1 MYRVLKGEMVKN
13 GITVRELAS
22 KIGITERGLRNK
34 INGKTSFSWEEVL
47 KIKSEAFPD
56 ALLEEL
62 FLKDE
67 SNKNKHLFDK
77 SNIPLS

>member
-13 GITVRELAS
+13 GITVRELAL

-34 INGKTSFSWEEVL
+34 INGKTSFSWDEVL
-47 KIKSEAFPD
+47 KIKTEAFTD

-62 FLKDE
+62 FQKDE
-67 SNKNKHLFDK
+67 NNKKQTLVR
-77 SNIPLS
+77 

>member
-13 GITVRELAS
+13 GITVRELAL

-34 INGKTSFSWEEVL
+34 INGKTSFSWDEVL
-47 KIKSEAFPD
+47 KIKTEAFPD

-62 FLKDE
+62 FQKDE
-67 SNKNKHLFDK
+67 NNKKQTLVR
-77 SNIPLS
+77 